1 MYEHPEATPAEL
13 KEATL
18 SIAKET
24 WNRFY
29 APVFALK
36 DSPIL
41 AVYSHMVD
49 SFLYLPDYP
58 MGHLIAFQIERH
70 VEKAGAV
77 GPEVERMTRQGR
89 ISPDLW
95 MQGAVGAPVGAEA
108 LLEAAA
114 EALEELGRGR

>member
-13 KEATL
+13 KAAVL
-18 SIAKET
+18 AIAKDV
-24 WNRFY
+24 WNRWY
-29 APVFALK
+29 APVIGVK

-58 MGHLIAFQIERH
+58 LGHLIAFQIERH

-77 GPEVERMTRQGR
+77 GPEVERMARQGR
-89 ISPDLW
+89 LTPDLW
-95 MQGAVGAPVGAEA
+95 MQGAVGSPVGPEA
-108 LLEAAA
+108 LLAATREALA
-114 EALEELGRGR
+114 EAKKGR